1 MACWG
6 SSCSCSL
13 LLGLFV
19 LFVQQ
24 QHASAD
30 MMAYGTKQPEW
41 RGEVVPIA
49 WSPRAF
55 HIKKLLTDE
64 ECEHIKHIARDK
76 LTSSDVVN
84 TQTGKSE
91 KSDVR
96 TSTGTFFDKD
106 FDEVVTAVEERVA
119 MVTMLPKANQEGLQV
134 LKYVDGQK
142 YEPHHDYFHDDYNK
156 RPENGG
162 QRVVTVLMY
171 LATPEE
177 GGETVFP
184 NVDESLRV
192 SGEGWS
198 DCARQGLAHK
208 PVKGDALMFYSLTPD
223 GKEDI
228 HSLHGSCPTTK
239 GEKWSATL
247 WIHVDAFGQDAS
259 YQLNK
264 WKGCAD
270 RHENCPYWAGIGECD
285 KNPGYMHSAC
295 KLSCKRCDPAKDK
308 EKEAGARAAAVAG
321 QDAAAA

>member
-1 MACWG
+1 
-6 SSCSCSL
+6 
-13 LLGLFV
+13 
-19 LFVQQ
+19 
-24 QHASAD
+24 
-30 MMAYGTKQPEW
+30 MAYGTKQPEW

-49 WSPRAF
+49 WAPRAF
-55 HIKKLLTDE
+55 HIKQLLNDE
-64 ECEHIKHIARDK
+64 ECEHIKRISRDQ
-76 LTSSDVVN
+76 LTASDVVN

-91 KSDVR
+91 RSSVR

-106 FDEVVTAVEERVA
+106 FDEVVSAVEERVA
-119 MVTMLPKANQEGLQV
+119 LVTMLPKANQEGLQV

-142 YEPHHDYFHDDYNK
+142 YEPHNDYFHDAYNK

-192 SGEGWS
+192 SGQGWS
-198 DCARQGLAHK
+198 DCAKQGLAHK
-208 PVKGDALMFYSLTPD
+208 PVKGDALMFYSLLPD
-223 GKEDI
+223 GTEDP

-247 WIHVDAFGQDAS
+247 WIHVEAFGQDAA
-259 YQLNK
+259 YQLGK

-270 RHENCPYWAGIGECD
+270 RHENCAYWANVGECE
-285 KNPGYMHSAC
+285 KNPAYMNNAC
-295 KLSCKRCDPAKDK
+295 KLACKKCDPAKD
-308 EKEAGARAAAVAG
+308 AAKNNT
-321 QDAAAA
+321 AAAAASGQAAAAA